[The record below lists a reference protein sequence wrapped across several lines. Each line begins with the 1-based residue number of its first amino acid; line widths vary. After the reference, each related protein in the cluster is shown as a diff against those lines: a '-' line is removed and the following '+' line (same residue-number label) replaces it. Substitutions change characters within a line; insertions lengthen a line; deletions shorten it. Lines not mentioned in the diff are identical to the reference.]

1 MASVAAARALKDGA
15 DRNDMLDRLATDPE
29 FGVSIDEMRLTLDP
43 RRFIGRASEQV
54 AEFLSEVVEPL
65 LTRRQELGTREEVRV

>member
-1 MASVAAARALKDGA
+1 
-15 DRNDMLDRLATDPE
+15 TDPE

-43 RRFIGRASEQV
+43 RRFIGRAPEQV